1 MFPQFDPT
9 QARYLAEIIV
19 SILGVILFF
28 ALAIWM
34 IRRKQNTKPTEAAS
48 APTPT
53 APYAESLPGTL
64 ADFCLLSPAEQAQR
78 SSALEQAYHDWKN
91 ERLLQAE
98 DGRSLFLRTG
108 VEKSGLRYQ
117 LVASTQVQALA
128 ILLSMLMATDDPQA
142 SPQAEALFASL
153 LAHPA
158 YGQSDLSSWKYLP
171 DLPRSPKLD
180 PDPHAEAWVIYA
192 LLNATRRWPTLNR
205 FNYSELIQARLLALH
220 DYIENVVPELKE
232 QLPFSG
238 YMVKHLQAYTPD
250 LDWSELGSSRESFYS
265 QLEDPDLLASEF
277 AASHLGFSLLQ
288 LGMLALLERDSDSQ
302 HAIRNARPLL
312 VQLIEDCIS
321 SSSTQPDF
329 SRTSF
334 LSCCVPA
341 LLTLQDQ
348 ELNNRV
354 WNDLVSTMPDKNDG
368 LDATLKLLGMAFL
381 ANRKM

>member
-1 MFPQFDPT
+1 MIPQFDPSE
-9 QARYLAEIIV
+9 ARYLAEIIV
-19 SILGVILFF
+19 SILGVLLFF
-28 ALAIWM
+28 ALAVWM
-34 IRRKQNTKPTEAAS
+34 IWRKQKSNAAEAVSRAISEETQSAAPAAS
-48 APTPT
+48 YSQNTDRRT
-53 APYAESLPGTL
+53 
-64 ADFCLLSPAEQAQR
+64 
-78 SSALEQAYHDWKN
+78 ALEYAYQAWKA

-98 DGRSLFLRTG
+98 DGRSLFVRTG

-117 LVASTQVQALA
+117 LVASTQVQAFA
-128 ILLSMLMATDDPQA
+128 ILVSTLMATSDPQA
-142 SPQAEALFASL
+142 STQAEALFASL

-158 YGQSDLSSWKYLP
+158 YGQAELSSWSYLP

-180 PDPHAEAWVIYA
+180 PDPQAEAWVIYA
-192 LLNATRRWPTLNR
+192 LLNATRRWPALNR
-205 FNYSELIQARLLALH
+205 FNYSELIQARVLALH
-220 DYIENVVPELKE
+220 GYIENVVPELKE

-302 HAIRNARPLL
+302 HAIRNARPVL

-329 SRTSF
+329 SRTAF

-341 LLTLQDQ
+341 LLMLQDQ
-348 ELNNRV
+348 EINNRV
-354 WNDLVSTMPDKNDG
+354 WNDLVSTTPDKNDG
-368 LDATLKLLGMAFL
+368 LGATLKVLGMAFL
-381 ANRKM
+381 TNRKM